1 MNNLMVFE
9 GKEVEIFEFEG
20 KILFNP
26 KHVAECLDIKN
37 VNDNISRMNKKQV
50 IKLTNS
56 KIADYDFRKLHNT
69 GENFLTENG
78 VYKLIFA
85 SKKKKAERFQDW
97 ITDEVLPT
105 IHKTGAYN
113 INSDNIKDVLMPIM
127 LNGMLAGFE
136 QLSIEN
142 DKKIDDKFNQIEDK
156 LDKKYEKQDKQYEEI
171 KSMVGFKTK
180 NTMMLSKL
188 LKLKLSE
195 MEGHN
200 VNAYSYIYRTVVT
213 RLFSKYDVT
222 KWEDIPIS
230 KFNEVHTMI
239 DGIESM
245 EDIYNWNN

>member
-1 MNNLMVFE
+1 MVFE

>member
-9 GKEVEIFEFEG
+9 GKEVEIFELDG

-26 KHVAECLDIKN
+26 RDVAECLEIKN
-37 VNDNISRMNKKQV
+37 VNDNISKMNKKQV
-50 IKLTNS
+50 VKLTNS
-56 KIADYDFRKLHNT
+56 DIGDHDFRKLNNR
-69 GENFLTENG
+69 GENFLTESG

-97 ITDEVLPT
+97 VMDEVLPS
-105 IHKTGAYN
+105 IQKAGIYN
-113 INSDNIKDVLMPIM
+113 INSDNIKDVLMPVM

-156 LDKKYEKQDKQYEEI
+156 LDKKYEKQNKQYEEI

-222 KWEDIPIS
+222 KWEDMPIN
-230 KFNEVHTMI
+230 KFNEIHTMI
-239 DGIESM
+239 DRVKSM
-245 EDIYNWNN
+245 EDIYSWNN

>member
-9 GKEVEIFEFEG
+9 GKEVEIFELDG

-26 KHVAECLDIKN
+26 RDVAECLEIKN
-37 VNDNISRMNKKQV
+37 VNDNISKMNKKQV
-50 IKLTNS
+50 VKLTNS
-56 KIADYDFRKLHNT
+56 DIGDHDFRKLNNR
-69 GENFLTENG
+69 GENFLTESG

-97 ITDEVLPT
+97 VMDEVLPS
-105 IHKTGAYN
+105 IQKAGIYN
-113 INSDNIKDVLMPIM
+113 INSDNIKDVLMPVM

-156 LDKKYEKQDKQYEEI
+156 LDKKYEKQNKQYEEI

-222 KWEDIPIS
+222 KWEDMPIN
-230 KFNEVHTMI
+230 KFNEIHTMI
-239 DGIESM
+239 DRVKSM

>member
-1 MNNLMVFE
+1 MVFE
-9 GKEVEIFEFEG
+9 GKEVEIFELDG

-26 KHVAECLDIKN
+26 KHVAECLEIKN
-37 VNDNISRMNKKQV
+37 VNDNISKMNKKQV
-50 IKLTNS
+50 VKLTNS
-56 KIADYDFRKLHNT
+56 DIGDHDFRKLNNR
-69 GENFLTENG
+69 GENFLTESG

-97 ITDEVLPT
+97 VMDEVLPS
-105 IHKTGAYN
+105 IQKAGIYN
-113 INSDNIKDVLMPIM
+113 INSDNIKDVLMPVM

-156 LDKKYEKQDKQYEEI
+156 LDKKYEKQNKQYEEI

-180 NTMMLSKL
+180 NTMMLSRL

-222 KWEDIPIS
+222 KWEDIPIN
-230 KFNEVHTMI
+230 KFNEIHTMI
-239 DGIESM
+239 DKVKSM

>member
-9 GKEVEIFEFEG
+9 GKEVEIFELDG

-26 KHVAECLDIKN
+26 KHVAECLEIKN
-37 VNDNISRMNKKQV
+37 VNDNISKMNKKQV
-50 IKLTNS
+50 VKLTNS
-56 KIADYDFRKLHNT
+56 DIGDHDFRKLNNR
-69 GENFLTENG
+69 GENFLTESG

-97 ITDEVLPT
+97 VMDEVLPS
-105 IHKTGAYN
+105 IQKAGIYN
-113 INSDNIKDVLMPIM
+113 INSDNIKDVLMPVM

-156 LDKKYEKQDKQYEEI
+156 LDKKYEKQNKQYEEI

-180 NTMMLSKL
+180 NTMMLSRL

-222 KWEDIPIS
+222 KWEDIPIN
-230 KFNEVHTMI
+230 KFNEIHTMI
-239 DGIESM
+239 DKVKSM

>member
-9 GKEVEIFEFEG
+9 GKEVEIFELNG
-20 KILFNP
+20 KVLFNP
-26 KHVAECLDIKN
+26 RHVAECLDIKN

-56 KIADYDFRKLHNT
+56 EIGDHDFRKLNNR

-97 ITDEVLPT
+97 VTDEVLPT
-105 IHKTGAYN
+105 IHKTGTYN
-113 INSDNIKDVLMPIM
+113 INSDNIKDVLMPVM

-142 DKKIDDKFNQIEDK
+142 DKKIEDKFNQIEDK
-156 LDKKYEKQDKQYEEI
+156 LDKRYEKQNKQYEEI
-171 KSMVGFKTK
+171 KNMVGFKTK
-180 NTMMLSKL
+180 NTMILSRL

-195 MEGHN
+195 IEGHN
-200 VNAYSYIYRTVVT
+200 INAYNYIYRTVVA
-213 RLFSKYDVT
+213 RLFSIYDVT
-222 KWEDIPIS
+222 KWEDMPIN
-230 KFNEVHTMI
+230 KFNEIHTMI
-239 DGIESM
+239 DKVKSM
-245 EDIYNWNN
+245 EDIYAWNN

>member
-9 GKEVEIFEFEG
+9 GKEVEIFEFDG

-26 KHVAECLDIKN
+26 RHVAECLEIKN
-37 VNDNISRMNKKQV
+37 VNDNISKMNKKQV

-56 KIADYDFRKLHNT
+56 KIVDSDFRKLHNT
-69 GENFLTENG
+69 GENFLTESG

-85 SKKKKAERFQDW
+85 SKKKKAEKFQDW
-97 ITDEVLPT
+97 VTDEVLPN
-105 IHKTGAYN
+105 IRKTESFS
-113 INSDNIKDVLMPIM
+113 INSENIKEVLMPVM

-142 DKKIDDKFNQIEDK
+142 DKKIEDKFNQIEDK
-156 LDKKYEKQDKQYEEI
+156 LDKKYEKQNNQYEEI
-171 KSMVGFKTK
+171 KNMVGFKTK

-200 VNAYSYIYRTVVT
+200 INAYSYIYRTVVT

-222 KWEDIPIS
+222 KWEDIPIT

-239 DGIESM
+239 DNIKSM
-245 EDIYNWNN
+245 KDIYSWNN